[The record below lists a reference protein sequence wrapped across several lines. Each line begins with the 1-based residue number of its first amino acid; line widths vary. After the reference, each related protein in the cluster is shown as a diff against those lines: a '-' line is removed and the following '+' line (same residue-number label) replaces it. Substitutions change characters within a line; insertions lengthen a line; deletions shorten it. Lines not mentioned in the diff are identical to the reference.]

1 MALGIASVHRHRL
14 LHSRTFRL
22 TLIYL
27 CLFSA
32 SVLVLFGAS
41 YWMATGAVSRQI
53 EATIDAEIR
62 GLAEQYSQRGT
73 VGLIEILNGRMR
85 AGDPS
90 GALYLLADPAFRPLA
105 GNLDGWPFEQ
115 PDADGWVTFPLS
127 DPDPTVK
134 RAQYGRARVFSL
146 SGGLH
151 LLVGHDVAERVRIA
165 DSIARL
171 LAVGLAVTVGVSLL
185 GGFLMS
191 RSLLREFDRINQTS
205 REIMAGD
212 MSRRVPQSGR
222 GDEFDQMAANLNAM
236 LDQIERLVA
245 GIKQVTDSIAHDLR
259 TPLGRLRNRLDRA
272 LVEDADGAACREAI
286 GRAIDD
292 ADHLLK
298 TFNALLSIGQAESGA
313 PRRNFEPVDLGAL
326 VTDVV
331 DLYEPV
337 AEEKGLF
344 FIVDAGSG
352 ATIKG
357 DRALLFQAVANLM
370 DNAIKFSAAPAGG
383 ANGSVGL
390 ALGREGE
397 AARIAVWDHGPGI
410 PEDQRSRVIERFYRL
425 EASRSTPGSGLGLSL
440 VAAVARLH
448 GGRLELADNAPGLRA
463 ELILPAAQR

>member
-115 PDADGWVTFPLS
+115 PDAEGWVTFPLS

-272 LVEDADGAACREAI
+272 LVEDADEAACREAI
-286 GRAIDD
+286 SRAIDD

-344 FIVDAGSG
+344 FIVDAGSS

-370 DNAIKFSAAPAGG
+370 DNAIKFSAAPAGST
-383 ANGSVGL
+383 NGSVGL
-390 ALGREGE
+390 ALGREGK
-397 AARIAVWDHGPGI
+397 AARIAVWRISFSP
-410 PEDQRSRVIERFYRL
+410 S
-425 EASRSTPGSGLGLSL
+425 
-440 VAAVARLH
+440 
-448 GGRLELADNAPGLRA
+448 
-463 ELILPAAQR
+463 

>member
-1 MALGIASVHRHRL
+1 MHRHRL

-27 CLFSA
+27 CLLST
-32 SVLVLFGAS
+32 SVLVLFGAI
-41 YWMATGAVSRQI
+41 YWLATGAVSRQI

-62 GLAEQYSQRGT
+62 GLAEQYSLRGT
-73 VGLIEILNGRMR
+73 VGLIDILNGRMR
-85 AGDPS
+85 AGDRS
-90 GALYLLADPAFRPLA
+90 GALYLLTDPAFRRLA
-105 GNLDGWPFEQ
+105 GNLDGWPVEQ
-115 PDADGWVTFPLS
+115 PDAEGWVTFPLT
-127 DPDPTVK
+127 DPDPAAK
-134 RAQYGRARVFSL
+134 RALYGRARVFNL

-171 LAVGLAVTVGVSLL
+171 LAVGLVVTVGVSLL

-191 RSLLREFDRINQTS
+191 RSLLRQFDRINQTS

-222 GDEFDQMAANLNAM
+222 DDEFDQMAANLNAM

-272 LVEDADGAACREAI
+272 LVEDADRAACRDAI

-292 ADHLLK
+292 ADDLLK

-337 AEEKGLF
+337 AEEKGLSL
-344 FIVDAGSG
+344 IVDAGSG

-357 DRALLFQAVANLM
+357 DRALLFQAVANLI
-370 DNAIKFSAAPAGG
+370 DNAIKFSTAPTGG
-383 ANGSVGL
+383 SNGSVGL
-390 ALGREGE
+390 SLGMEGE
-397 AARIAVWDHGPGI
+397 AARIVVWDHGPGI
-410 PEDQRSRVIERFYRL
+410 PEPQRDRVTERFYRL

-440 VAAVARLH
+440 VAAVANLH
-448 GGRLELADNAPGLRA
+448 GGRLQLTDNAPGLRV
-463 ELILPAAQR
+463 ELLLPAG